1 MPDQPAGAQAA
12 SRVDPSVDSL
22 ALAPDGE
29 PDRTGPEPSAGPR
42 AGATA
47 AQAGATEPPPRAGGA
62 LALALR
68 LAGSRPVRWLF
79 LAATIGLGGYAIA
92 DGWPHVQAGLSRI
105 GPVEIV
111 GGLLCVL
118 AGLLATMQVYRV
130 LLAALGSRLPVRV
143 AAQILFVGQLGKY
156 LPGSVWPVLAQMQLG
171 TAHKV
176 PRTRSASASVLAML
190 MSLVSGILVGLV
202 IVPFAGRTTP
212 YWWVFLLAPVIVVCM
227 HPRLLNRI
235 LNRLLRFARRPP
247 LDRPLTGQDVAV
259 ALAWGVVVWVFFGL
273 QIWLLGN
280 RLGLSSG
287 SDLLL
292 AIGSFAFAWC
302 AGFLIVFAPAGAGIR
317 EVVLVALLAGT
328 MKAGDATAIALVSRV
343 LMTAGDL
350 ISAGTAALFA
360 RRSRLGGAHRSVSG
374 SARAGQPPGPGPG

>member
-1 MPDQPAGAQAA
+1 MSDQPAGAGAA
-12 SRVDPSVDSL
+12 SRVDGM
-22 ALAPDGE
+22 ALVGDGQ
-29 PDRTGPEPSAGPR
+29 PP
-42 AGATA
+42 
-47 AQAGATEPPPRAGGA
+47 QAEPPPEPQPAPPAGPQTGSSGPPPRGGRA
-62 LALALR
+62 LATALR
-68 LAGSRPVRWLF
+68 LAGSKPVRWLF
-79 LAATIGLGGYAIA
+79 LAATIGIGGYAIA

-105 GPVEIV
+105 GPAEIV
-111 GGLLCVL
+111 GGLFCVL

-130 LLAALGSRLPVRV
+130 LLGALGSRLPART

-202 IVPFAGRTTP
+202 MVPFAGRTP
-212 YWWVFLLAPVIVVCM
+212 YWWVFLLAPVIGVCM

-235 LNRLLRFARRPP
+235 LNRLLRLARRPP
-247 LDRPLTGQDVAV
+247 LDQPLTGRDVAV
-259 ALAWGVVVWVFFGL
+259 ALAWGVVAWVFFGL

-292 AIGSFAFAWC
+292 AIGGFAFAWC
-302 AGFLIVFAPAGAGIR
+302 AGFVVVFAPAGAGIR
-317 EVVLVALLAGT
+317 EVVLVAVLAGT
-328 MKAGDATAIALVSRV
+328 MKAGDALAIALVSRV

-360 RRSRLGGAHRSVSG
+360 RRSRSVSTPG
-374 SARAGQPPGPGPG
+374 PASGQPGPGPG

>member
-1 MPDQPAGAQAA
+1 MPDQPAGARAA
-12 SRVDPSVDSL
+12 SRVDTSVDGM
-22 ALAPDGE
+22 ALAGDG
-29 PDRTGPEPSAGPR
+29 
-42 AGATA
+42 
-47 AQAGATEPPPRAGGA
+47 QPPRAEPARAPDPPPQAGPDAEPPRGGRA
-62 LALALR
+62 LAAALR
-68 LAGSRPVRWLF
+68 LAESRAVRWTF
-79 LAATIGLGGYAIA
+79 VAATVGLGGYAIA
-92 DGWPHVQAGLSRI
+92 EHWSSVQSGLSRI
-105 GPVEIV
+105 GPLDVA
-111 GGLLCVL
+111 GGLFCVL

-130 LLAALGSRLPVRV
+130 LLGALGSPLPART

-202 IVPFAGRTTP
+202 VVPFAGRATP
-212 YWWVFLLAPVIVVCM
+212 YWWVFLLAPVIGVCM

-235 LNRLLRFARRPP
+235 LNRLLRLARLPP
-247 LDRPLTGQDVAV
+247 LDQPLTGQDVAV
-259 ALAWGVVVWVFFGL
+259 ALAWGVVGWVFFGL

-292 AIGSFAFAWC
+292 AIGGFAFAWC
-302 AGFLIVFAPAGAGIR
+302 AGFVVVFAPAGAGIR
-317 EVVLVALLAGT
+317 EVVLIAVLAGT
-328 MKAGDATAIALVSRV
+328 MKAGDALAIALVSRV

-360 RRSRLGGAHRSVSG
+360 RRSRPVSAPG
-374 SARAGQPPGPGPG
+374 PASGQPGPGPG

>member
-1 MPDQPAGAQAA
+1 MPDQPAGARAA
-12 SRVDPSVDSL
+12 SRLDPSVDGT
-22 ALAPDGE
+22 ALAENG
-29 PDRTGPEPSAGPR
+29 
-42 AGATA
+42 
-47 AQAGATEPPPRAGGA
+47 QPPRAEPLPEPESEPPAGPITGPQTGSSGPPPAGRA
-62 LALALR
+62 LATALR
-68 LAGSRPVRWLF
+68 LAGSKPVRWLF

-105 GPVEIV
+105 GPAEIV
-111 GGLLCVL
+111 GGLFCVL

-130 LLAALGSRLPVRV
+130 LLGALGSRLPART

-202 IVPFAGRTTP
+202 MVPFAGRATP
-212 YWWVFLLAPVIVVCM
+212 YWWVFLLAPVIGVCM

-235 LNRLLRFARRPP
+235 LNRLLRLARRPP
-247 LDRPLTGQDVAV
+247 LDQPLTGRDVAV
-259 ALAWGVVVWVFFGL
+259 ALAWGVVGWIFFGL

-302 AGFLIVFAPAGAGIR
+302 AGFVVVFAPAGAGIR

-328 MKAGDATAIALVSRV
+328 MKAADATAIALVSRV

-360 RRSRLGGAHRSVSG
+360 RRSRPASSASG
-374 SARAGQPPGPGPG
+374 PPEPGPS